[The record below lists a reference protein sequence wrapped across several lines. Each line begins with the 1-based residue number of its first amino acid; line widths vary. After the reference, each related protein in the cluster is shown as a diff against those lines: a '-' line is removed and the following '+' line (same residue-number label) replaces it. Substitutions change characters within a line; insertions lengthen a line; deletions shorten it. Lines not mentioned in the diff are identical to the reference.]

1 MGPRPYTRCGVRTR
15 LGPGSSSRRG
25 RSERFDP
32 RGAAGLVCA
41 EKWAALLRPRH
52 DGAMKERRTKRSTE
66 RDEAVQHLLLAVAL
80 AQGGRGIALVDDRG
94 RLLAGS
100 GSPRQMWAAAR
111 VAQGRRGLDGQGFV
125 SRRIASSEGNLT
137 LAILRLTNPWPS

>member
-1 MGPRPYTRCGVRTR
+1 
-15 LGPGSSSRRG
+15 
-25 RSERFDP
+25 
-32 RGAAGLVCA
+32 
-41 EKWAALLRPRH
+41 
-52 DGAMKERRTKRSTE
+52 MKERRTKRSTD

-137 LAILRLTNPWPS
+137 LAAIGVNQGPEGMGGAAEGVARILRML